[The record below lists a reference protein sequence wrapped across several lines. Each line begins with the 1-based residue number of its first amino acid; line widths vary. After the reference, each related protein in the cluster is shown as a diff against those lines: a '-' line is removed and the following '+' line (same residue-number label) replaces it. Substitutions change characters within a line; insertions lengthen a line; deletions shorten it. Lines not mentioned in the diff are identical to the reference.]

1 MLDIIN
7 ASISFGNDILFS
19 GLTIRLKKTEMACI
33 TGESGKGKSSL
44 LNAIMGFIP
53 LKEGTISVDGIKLSI
68 TTVEQIRR
76 KIAWLPQE
84 LSLPSEWVSEMVA
97 IPFSLK
103 ANQTVHF
110 SKDKLLSF
118 FPPLGL
124 DIELYNKKVSE
135 ISGGQRQRIMIAV
148 AACLEK
154 ELLIVDEP
162 TSALDPLSV
171 DKVIDFFR
179 LLKNRE
185 MTILAVSH
193 DVRFIT
199 ACDSSYVL

>member
-7 ASISFGNDILFS
+7 TSISFGNDILFK
-19 GLTIRLKKTEMACI
+19 GLTIQLKKTEMVCV
-33 TGESGKGKSSL
+33 TGQSGKGKSSL
-44 LNAIMGFIP
+44 LNAIMGFVP
-53 LKEGTISVDGIKLSI
+53 LKEGTISVDGVKLGI
-68 TTVEQIRR
+68 GTVEQIRR

-84 LSLPSEWVSEMVA
+84 LSLPSEWVSEMIA
-97 IPFSLK
+97 IPFELK
-103 ANQTVHF
+103 ANQAVHF

-118 FPPLGL
+118 FSLLGL
-124 DIELYNKKVSE
+124 DTELYNKKVSE

-162 TSALDPLSV
+162 TSALDPISV
-171 DKVIDFFR
+171 DKVIDFFQFLR
-179 LLKNRE
+179 NKG

-193 DVRFIT
+193 DMRFIK